1 MQTWKTPTSLFLH
14 FFDTHFLSVKA
25 EAVPLRYLKAEC
37 RMATRLSVLAAERT
51 LVPAASHF
59 ETEICRSI
67 LGELEP
73 LYSANLLFLIG
84 GGADILEFID
94 DKRGQYSHNS
104 RAHQRYFGRP
114 PRRLPPFLSRNESAT
129 QDIIRRWGR
138 CLQTPGEIAAIFHN
152 TGLQPPRNFER
163 TWDRVPARLDGRAF
177 IMDHVEPLLLPR
189 IDHRTVRN
197 RLHAIVNSAY
207 FGSFTEEYHAGVVED
222 LSYLAAGYSIP
233 SFGENLPYRLLIEEC
248 RRRGLL
254 ERIDHAEALDLLT
267 LRHEIIW
274 LETLAAATAQPS
286 RLRVLRGYQLEP
298 GGAMDGLRS
307 FIVHGHDE
315 NAKLALKNYLQ
326 NTFHWPEPVILA
338 EKPSGGKTIIEKF
351 EDYSDNIDVVFVL
364 LTPDDM
370 GGAAGSAAAARAR
383 QNVIY
388 ELGHFAGRFG
398 RTSGRVI
405 LLHKG
410 NLELPSDLAGVVY
423 IDISN
428 GIPAAG
434 EEIRREMIH
443 LTRIR

>member
-1 MQTWKTPTSLFLH
+1 
-14 FFDTHFLSVKA
+14 
-25 EAVPLRYLKAEC
+25 
-37 RMATRLSVLAAERT
+37 
-51 LVPAASHF
+51 
-59 ETEICRSI
+59 
-67 LGELEP
+67 
-73 LYSANLLFLIG
+73 
-84 GGADILEFID
+84 
-94 DKRGQYSHNS
+94 
-104 RAHQRYFGRP
+104 
-114 PRRLPPFLSRNESAT
+114 
-129 QDIIRRWGR
+129 
-138 CLQTPGEIAAIFHN
+138 
-152 TGLQPPRNFER
+152 
-163 TWDRVPARLDGRAF
+163 
-177 IMDHVEPLLLPR
+177 
-189 IDHRTVRN
+189 
-197 RLHAIVNSAY
+197 
-207 FGSFTEEYHAGVVED
+207 
-222 LSYLAAGYSIP
+222 
-233 SFGENLPYRLLIEEC
+233 
-248 RRRGLL
+248 
-254 ERIDHAEALDLLT
+254 
-267 LRHEIIW
+267 
-274 LETLAAATAQPS
+274 
-286 RLRVLRGYQLEP
+286 
-298 GGAMDGLRS
+298 MDGLRS

>member
-1 MQTWKTPTSLFLH
+1 MQTWKRPTNLFLH
-14 FFDTHFLSVKA
+14 FFDTHFLSAKA
-25 EAVPLRYLKAEC
+25 EAIPMSRLKAEC
-37 RMATRLSVLAAERT
+37 RLATRLSVLTAERT

-59 ETEICRSI
+59 ETEICRSV

-73 LYSANLLFLIG
+73 LYSANLIFLVG
-84 GGADILEFID
+84 GGADILEFIE

-104 RAHQRYFGRP
+104 RAHRRYFSRP
-114 PRRLPPFLSRNESAT
+114 PRRPPPFLSRTASAT
-129 QDIIRRWGR
+129 QDIICRWGK

-152 TGLQPPRNFER
+152 TGVRQPRNFER
-163 TWDRVPARLDGRAF
+163 SWNRVPERLSGRAF
-177 IMDHVEPLLLPR
+177 IMDHVEPLLLSR

-197 RLHAIVNSAY
+197 RLHALVNSAY
-207 FGSFTEEYHAGVVED
+207 FGSFTREYHAGIVED
-222 LSYLAAGYSIP
+222 LAYLAASYPIP
-233 SFGENLPYRLLIEEC
+233 SSGQNLSYRRLIEEC

-254 ERIDHAEALDLLT
+254 ERIDHAEALDLLVI
-267 LRHEIIW
+267 RYENVW
-274 LETLAAATAQPS
+274 LETLAAATAQPG
-286 RLRVLRGYQLEP
+286 RLEVLRGYIEP
-298 GGAMDGLRS
+298 GGTMDGLRS

-315 NAKLALKNYLQ
+315 NARLALKNYLQ
-326 NTFHWPEPVILA
+326 NTLHWPEPVILA
-338 EKPSGGKTIIEKF
+338 EKPSGGRTIIEKF
-351 EDYSDNIDVVFVL
+351 EKHSANIDVVFVL

-370 GGAAGSAAAARAR
+370 GGAAGSTAAARAR

-388 ELGHFAGRFG
+388 ELGHFSGKFS

-434 EEIRREMIH
+434 EDIRKEVEH
-443 LTRIR
+443 LTRIK